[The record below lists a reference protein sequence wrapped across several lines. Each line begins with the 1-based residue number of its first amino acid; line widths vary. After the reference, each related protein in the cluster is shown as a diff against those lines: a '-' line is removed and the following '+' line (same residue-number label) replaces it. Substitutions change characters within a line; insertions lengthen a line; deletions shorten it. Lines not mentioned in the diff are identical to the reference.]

1 VESGRSSEYN
11 SFPHTYWSSFEQRV
25 IQSASTRNNQKS
37 FHEARATLRRLEDS
51 MPSEALDM
59 APSASRHCQPPQ
71 SRISN
76 DLRQSVWSNFKTSGS
91 YVGEAY
97 NVRSLT
103 HRDGVYYWS
112 SKIVESSGT
121 VRADAYTCV
130 GDIAIFYNIATREG
144 EVDNTY
150 TSGSGT

>member
-37 FHEARATLRRLEDS
+37 FHEARAALRRLEDS
-51 MPSEALDM
+51 MSSEALDM
-59 APSASRHCQPPQ
+59 APSASRHWQPPQ

-103 HRDGVYYWS
+103 RRDGVYYWS
-112 SKIVESSGT
+112 SKNESSGT
-121 VRADAYTCV
+121 VRADACTCV
-130 GDIAIFYNIATREG
+130 GNIAIFYNTATPEG
-144 EVDNTY
+144 EVGNTN